1 MPKDDVL
8 MKSIIAL
15 LVLSAT
21 LVACS
26 SKDSPEVARD
36 SAVATRQE
44 DAGRQRYL
52 AYEHT
57 IAADIDEVDLKP
69 VYEKVIATCNSDNQL
84 ECTVLDA
91 SITSG
96 RFLSAKLRLRA
107 KPEGVRKLTALVSA
121 GGKVSSQSTH
131 VEDLAKPVTDVKT
144 RLAMLEN
151 YRTKLLELQRRPN
164 NDIDSLIKI
173 AEKLAAV
180 QSDLERARGES
191 AHLLARVNLE
201 ILTVSL
207 SSRASR
213 SFWSPIAESL
223 HDFPANLSSGV
234 STAIV
239 GVAYVLPWLFV
250 LLIGFVLIRLAWRKF
265 RRQ

>member
-107 KPEGVRKLTALVSA
+107 KPEGVRK
-121 GGKVSSQSTH
+121 Q
-131 VEDLAKPVTDVKT
+131 
-144 RLAMLEN
+144 
-151 YRTKLLELQRRPN
+151 
-164 NDIDSLIKI
+164 
-173 AEKLAAV
+173 
-180 QSDLERARGES
+180 
-191 AHLLARVNLE
+191 
-201 ILTVSL
+201 
-207 SSRASR
+207 
-213 SFWSPIAESL
+213 
-223 HDFPANLSSGV
+223 
-234 STAIV
+234 
-239 GVAYVLPWLFV
+239 
-250 LLIGFVLIRLAWRKF
+250 IGR
-265 RRQ
+265 

>member
-1 MPKDDVL
+1 
-8 MKSIIAL
+8 MKSIMAL
-15 LVLSAT
+15 LVLSVT

-26 SKDSPEVARD
+26 SKDSTEVARD
-36 SAVATRQE
+36 SGVATHQD

-52 AYEHT
+52 AYEHA
-57 IAADIDEVDLKP
+57 IAADLDESDLKL
-69 VYEKVIATCNSDNQL
+69 VYEKVIATCNSDNQID
-84 ECTVLDA
+84 CTVLDA

-107 KPEGVRKLTALVSA
+107 KPEGVRKLIALVSA

-131 VEDLAKPVTDVKT
+131 VEDLAKPVTDVKA
-144 RLAMLEN
+144 RLGMLEN

-213 SFWSPIAESL
+213 SFWSPIADALRE
-223 HDFPANLSSGV
+223 FPVNLSSGI
-234 STAIV
+234 STAVV
-239 GVAYVLPWLFV
+239 GVAYALPWLFV
-250 LLIGFVLIRLAWRKF
+250 LLTSIVVIRLAWRRFK
-265 RRQ
+265 RP